1 MNMIKTLQQL
11 QQLRKQALN
20 QSSSQL
26 AQQKQLCQRYQ
37 NNINAL
43 ISLAHLS
50 LTLTKDGATKVAASQ
65 MVNNARYKSHI
76 QRVIDW
82 QEQEHILAKI
92 EASKLQ
98 LQLQQQALQEKTVA
112 VVLEQQQ
119 ELRQLAKG
127 RSEQKA
133 TDAQAVQTWLRRT
146 A

>member
-43 ISLAHLS
+43 ITLAHLS
-50 LTLTKDGATKVAASQ
+50 LTLTKDGATKVAAPQ

-119 ELRQLAKG
+119 ELRQLARG